1 MAESTPQ
8 SESSKKADMDVEN
21 LEEEEMA
28 IDDEETRINSSD
40 DRPAVA
46 LAASVSQLVLADA
59 FKANDTLNEMDVI
72 DGSYGIQFYFC
83 KLFFRK

>member
-72 DGSYGIQFYFC
+72 DGSYGIV
-83 KLFFRK
+83 LLL